1 MSSRVRLFRNSRFM
15 LVFYYYSACCCC
27 SFFFYFWKNLSIKT
41 RVDCDSVILVT
52 DINSARALVSVNKVR
67 YVVGCF
73 PFLLYRRAKSQ
84 SMKTRTSWTPTALPA
99 RSIKR
104 HRNKTTQQSLVKNKK
119 EKKKKRKEIETKT
132 SRKRCV
138 LVCVCVSLR
147 YIAAIFFQ
155 EMRWIVGVCVMRR
168 SGHPAEK
175 TRNYF
180 SPALF
185 SSYIYIFVF
194 FFLCLLL
201 YRPSLFFFSLFFLFL
216 FCLVC
221 WLRCRLYNEPCV
233 SSCIV
238 MATGS
243 GCRCDLPVTKRPVL
257 RKV

>member
-15 LVFYYYSACCCC
+15 LVFYYSACCYC
-27 SFFFYFWKNLSIKT
+27 SFFFLFWKNLSIKT

-185 SSYIYIFVF
+185 SSYIYTYICVFFFFVF
-194 FFLCLLL
+194 FFIVLH
-201 YRPSLFFFSLFFLFL
+201 SFFFPYSSYFYFALFVGYAVD
-216 FCLVC
+216 CITS
-221 WLRCRLYNEPCV
+221 RV
-233 SSCIV
+233 S
-238 MATGS
+238 
-243 GCRCDLPVTKRPVL
+243 VL
-257 RKV
+257 AL